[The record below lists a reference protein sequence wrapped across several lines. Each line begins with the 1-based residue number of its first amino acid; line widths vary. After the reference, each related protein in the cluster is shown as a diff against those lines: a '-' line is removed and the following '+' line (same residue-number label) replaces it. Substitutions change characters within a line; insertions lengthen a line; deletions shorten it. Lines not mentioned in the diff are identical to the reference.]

1 MKKILIIIVYAMVIL
16 ASCNTKVDLYTYV
29 GDSTIIYS
37 ILEVD
42 ADTNYIS
49 VTKSSLEYDYYYEP
63 DEIDVRFVGRFGGGS
78 VVDTLNLPTI
88 EKTINGETRTF
99 FYTDKK
105 LLKNQDYEVL
115 VFRKADSVLVT
126 AKTKTINKIVY
137 KKPVGKYIKLQNVN
151 TNRVEW
157 VSTGCD
163 EAPKINAG
171 YFEVY
176 AYFHYRELMPGATD
190 TVNRVMEWK
199 IIADDNKNL
208 YNSTKFVYNASYTP
222 VFFFTLLET
231 NDYLVNNSPYGV
243 QRWLDPF
250 EFKIYVY
257 GEELYNYFII
267 NNATSAIQ
275 EVPNYSNVNNG
286 IGLMSSRTTVSAF
299 YVIEQVCRKR
309 ITENFPYGFV
319 YEPNL

>member
-1 MKKILIIIVYAMVIL
+1 MNKIRIGILGYGNLGKGVEYAVSKNADTELAAVFSRRDPQKVKTVLGAPVFSIDEAKNFKDKIDVLIMCGGSATDLPVQSVEFVKYFNIVV
-16 ASCNTKVDLYTYV
+16 
-29 GDSTIIYS
+29 YS

-42 ADTNYIS
+42 VDTNYIS

-176 AYFHYRELMPGATD
+176 AYFHYRELMPGSD
-190 TVNRVMEWK
+190 R
-199 IIADDNKNL
+199 D
-208 YNSTKFVYNASYTP
+208 
-222 VFFFTLLET
+222 
-231 NDYLVNNSPYGV
+231 
-243 QRWLDPF
+243 
-250 EFKIYVY
+250 
-257 GEELYNYFII
+257 
-267 NNATSAIQ
+267 
-275 EVPNYSNVNNG
+275 
-286 IGLMSSRTTVSAF
+286 GLH
-299 YVIEQVCRKR
+299 
-309 ITENFPYGFV
+309 P
-319 YEPNL
+319 